1 MYIHTPMQFM
11 TEHFFYMMQA
21 WLPSE
26 TTVKL
31 HWYRK
36 EELLN
41 LRGNGIGKLEEWDR
55 VYDYAYYND
64 LGEPKKGSTYV
75 RPILGGST
83 KYPYP
88 RYIVG
93 YAKLKA
99 IK

>member
-64 LGEPKKGSTYV
+64 LGEPEKGSAYV

-88 RYIVG
+88 YNIVG
-93 YAKLKA
+93 YEKLKA

>member
-26 TTVKL
+26 TPVKL

-36 EELLN
+36 NELLN

-55 VYDYAYYND
+55 VLTMLITMTLEN
-64 LGEPKKGSTYV
+64 
-75 RPILGGST
+75 
-83 KYPYP
+83 
-88 RYIVG
+88 
-93 YAKLKA
+93 LKR
-99 IK
+99 IQLMSGQS

>member
-11 TEHFFYMMQA
+11 TEHYFYMMQA

-26 TTVKL
+26 TPVKL

-55 VYDYAYYND
+55 IYDHAYYND

-88 RYIVG
+88 RNIVG